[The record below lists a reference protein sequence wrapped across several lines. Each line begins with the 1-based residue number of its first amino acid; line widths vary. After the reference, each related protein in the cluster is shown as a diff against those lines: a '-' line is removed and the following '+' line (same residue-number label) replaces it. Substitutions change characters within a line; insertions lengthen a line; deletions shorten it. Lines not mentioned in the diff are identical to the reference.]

1 MTPSFGS
8 GDPGLN
14 GRAFSA
20 AQGFLLE
27 SKLRWTGDVF
37 PTLRQDLAHA
47 VERSGSTPN
56 TPDDV
61 ADLIG
66 DTPNY
71 RVFAW
76 LERHLQRFKYSGRYG
91 LQAYHDASR
100 HDLEASLDAADLP
113 DGMLRLDPGLR
124 MPAYYTTVDIHQ
136 HPGGVWSDPIA
147 GYVYER
153 GARTTTP
160 TLGAKHEDLHTR
172 FTDVVAGRIGEAPA
186 TLFDMGCGFGK
197 STQPFA
203 TIFRDADIIG
213 MDLSAPCL
221 KLAARTAYDAQSRN
235 VRFVQGD
242 VAASR
247 LADASQDVVTS
258 TMLLHELP
266 PSRVEATLAEA
277 FRVLKPG
284 GAMIHLD
291 FRPSDDPFARF
302 IHRGH
307 SRRNNEPYMWPF
319 AEMDLDAVL
328 GGIGFKEVSVE
339 PFAEAEGALDPDRT
353 EWRFPWVVIA
363 ATKPSEA

>member
-1 MTPSFGS
+1 MTPNFGA

-14 GRAFSA
+14 GRAFAA

-27 SKLRWTGDVF
+27 SKLRWTGEIF
-37 PTLRQDLAHA
+37 PTLRNDFDRA
-47 VERSGSTPN
+47 VEKTGAAPR

-61 ADLIG
+61 SDLISEL
-66 DTPNY
+66 PNY

-91 LQAYHDASR
+91 LQAYHDAHR
-100 HDLEASLDAADLP
+100 DELEGALGLSDLP
-113 DGMLRLDPGLR
+113 EGMLILDPDLA
-124 MPAYYTTVDIHQ
+124 MPAYYTAVDIHQ
-136 HPGGVWSDPIA
+136 HPGGVWGDPIA

-172 FTDVVAGRIGEAPA
+172 FTDVVAGRLARAPDA
-186 TLFDMGCGFGK
+186 LFDMGCGFGK

-203 TIFRDADIIG
+203 TKFRETEIIG
-213 MDLSAPCL
+213 MDLSEPCL
-221 KLAARTAYDAQSRN
+221 RLAARTAHDAQARN

-242 VAASR
+242 ASECG
-247 LADASQDVVTS
+247 LADASRDVVTS

-277 FRVLKPG
+277 YRILKPG
-284 GAMIHLD
+284 GMMIHLD
-291 FRPSDDPFARF
+291 FRPFDDPFARF

-319 AEMDLDAVL
+319 AEMDMSAVL
-328 GGIGFKEVSVE
+328 GGIGFKDVSVE
-339 PFAEAEGALDPDRT
+339 PFEEAEGALDADRAG
-353 EWRFPWVVIA
+353 WRFPWAVIA
-363 ATKPSEA
+363 ATKPVEA